1 MPRQNTA
8 LGGKPWSHNHHAVIM
23 GLPFRAAQYVLF
35 WTIGER
41 AAAACKIPASAP
53 ARFCLTRARYPNC
66 SA

>member
-23 GLPFRAAQYVLF
+23 GLPFRAAQYVIF

-41 AAAACKIPASAP
+41 AAAACKIPASA
-53 ARFCLTRARYPNC
+53 RRG